1 MSRRFLCSNTVARR
15 AHNKIDLRAPCA
27 ILYVICKID
36 ARRRERAKDDLIPA
50 RAACNSI
57 HSPLLATLSQGLAMT
72 YFCVVLHAAC
82 AFETESKQ
90 QQRAQWHLKKLT

>member
-1 MSRRFLCSNTVARR
+1 MSRRFLCSNGGAARAR
-15 AHNKIDLRAPCA
+15 NKFDLRAPCA

-72 YFCVVLHAAC
+72 YFCVVLHGGVR
-82 AFETESKQ
+82 F
-90 QQRAQWHLKKLT
+90 

>member
-1 MSRRFLCSNTVARR
+1 MSRRFLCSNGGAAR
-15 AHNKIDLRAPCA
+15 AHNKFDLRAPCA
-27 ILYVICKID
+27 HIVCYICKID

-72 YFCVVLHAAC
+72 YFCVVLHGGVR
-82 AFETESKQ
+82 F
-90 QQRAQWHLKKLT
+90 